1 MEATKRELER
11 MIEDINHPNQVFFSK
26 SSTSYSYNLYDLNLV
41 QLSYQGLELK
51 DMQTLL

>member
-1 MEATKRELER
+1 MLEQRRMEATKRELER
-11 MIEDINHPNQVFFSK
+11 TIEDINHPNQVQVIV
-26 SSTSYSYNLYDLNLV
+26 TIYDLNLV